1 VTHVAQPRRWHG
13 PGAEPENSPS
23 ALLAFRHYR
32 MPRMAFAA
40 PRHSAAWRANRH
52 EQSRRFPL
60 RLAILTVFQHLPGT
74 IGQARAKI
82 SRMEP
87 A

>member
-32 MPRMAFAA
+32 MPRMAF
-40 PRHSAAWRANRH
+40 AWRANRH